1 MVSDMDKELHAEAS
15 KFLSYILRHKP
26 ETIGLTLDAEG
37 WADMDELIRLSKVKG
52 HQFDKDL
59 IHTIVEDSAKKRF
72 TLSPDG
78 LHIRAAQGH
87 SSQQVDIRYEK
98 KTPPALLYHGTATRF
113 LAYILGEGLKP
124 QSRQY
129 VHLSGDEN
137 TAVQVGLRH
146 GRPVVLKIQ
155 ALAMHEQGFTFFQAD
170 NGVWLTRNVPFSY
183 IQQ

>member
-1 MVSDMDKELHAEAS
+1 MDKEIHAEAS

-37 WADMDELIRLSKVKG
+37 WADIDTLLRLSKVKG

-59 IHTIVEDSAKKRF
+59 IRTIVEKSAKKRF

-87 SSQQVDIRYEK
+87 SSQQVDIRYEE

-113 LAYILGEGLKP
+113 LASIFGEGLKP

-129 VHLSGDEN
+129 VHLSGDES
-137 TAVQVGLRH
+137 TAIQVGMRH
-146 GRPVVLKIQ
+146 GKPVVLKIQ
-155 ALAMHEQGFTFFQAD
+155 ARTMHEQGFTFFQAE
-170 NGVWLTRNVPFSY
+170 NGVWLTEKVPYQF